1 MLILR
6 ARRAPVDQSRL
17 FGQLRG
23 RKTALSIAQEMTHV
37 QTDAQPML
45 LQKVKS
51 QSSEIAAVD
60 VFQQEGALF
69 ATCQRAAKSLSRRR
83 CRAGEPSGGWSTAR
97 RGRRK
102 AALRKTASAEA
113 RQGPRRRSCLRARA
127 DQQAGEHA
135 SAGADRPNQTEDPFR
150 HSRGRPVSRKSRGRF
165 HQFCGSE
172 NAHFP
177 PRCRAARKKARPSG
191 RPGDAA
197 ARPQGRHMVRSRA
210 FPRQAG
216 RRARCIILFR
226 PGPPAC
232 GRALSPQG
240 GRSTA
245 CL

>member
-1 MLILR
+1 MHGRARQAAHDFHGRRVLGRAESRERQMLILR

-60 VFQQEGALF
+60 VFQQEGRAVRDL
-69 ATCQRAAKSLSRRR
+69 QRAAKSLSRRR

-113 RQGPRRRSCLRARA
+113 AARA
-127 DQQAGEHA
+127 ATSLLPAGQGR
-135 SAGADRPNQTEDPFR
+135 SAGR
-150 HSRGRPVSRKSRGRF
+150 
-165 HQFCGSE
+165 
-172 NAHFP
+172 
-177 PRCRAARKKARPSG
+177 
-191 RPGDAA
+191 
-197 ARPQGRHMVRSRA
+197 
-210 FPRQAG
+210 
-216 RRARCIILFR
+216 
-226 PGPPAC
+226 
-232 GRALSPQG
+232 
-240 GRSTA
+240 
-245 CL
+245 